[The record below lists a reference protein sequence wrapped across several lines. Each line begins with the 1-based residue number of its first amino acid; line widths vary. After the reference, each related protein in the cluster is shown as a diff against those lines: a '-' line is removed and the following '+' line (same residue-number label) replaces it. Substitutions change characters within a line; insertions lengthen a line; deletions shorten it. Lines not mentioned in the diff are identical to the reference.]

1 MKKISIFLVSLL
13 VLGLANPVAHAVTE
27 GCPET
32 WKIDTTSRAGY
43 EELLQEKARLGADL
57 ALSQPVTKYV
67 NYSGE
72 LGTLAAPKDG
82 GQLTLEDVY
91 LYGKTQVQLQVGV
104 QKKNC
109 PGITTF
115 VINVGTLSD
124 SFGVKSIHTNID
136 PQVWANANEN
146 FFIDFTKPAK
156 FGACIK
162 SIQTLFSPPNIR
174 IEMQG
179 NTLFVPSL
187 NILIRRQFT
196 FQNPCG
202 MRIPS
207 GLTYQDLS
215 PECRSITEAFDRSL
229 AIKKSGGCD
238 IALALNWNGSLEMF
252 PKYSLKAKDFEVVV
266 TCTKGKQRK
275 NFKTYRGYE
284 FRIKCPSG
292 YRKN

>member
-1 MKKISIFLVSLL
+1 MESRSLTANEVFPKGNRRFKSSRLRLVESSCLMIHMRFFSTQIGVAFMKKISIFLVSLL

-156 FGACIK
+156 FGACINLPLVTSAK
-162 SIQTLFSPPNIR
+162 QDDTWLPPA
-174 IEMQG
+174 M
-179 NTLFVPSL
+179 
-187 NILIRRQFT
+187 
-196 FQNPCG
+196 
-202 MRIPS
+202 
-207 GLTYQDLS
+207 
-215 PECRSITEAFDRSL
+215 
-229 AIKKSGGCD
+229 
-238 IALALNWNGSLEMF
+238 
-252 PKYSLKAKDFEVVV
+252 
-266 TCTKGKQRK
+266 
-275 NFKTYRGYE
+275 
-284 FRIKCPSG
+284 
-292 YRKN
+292 